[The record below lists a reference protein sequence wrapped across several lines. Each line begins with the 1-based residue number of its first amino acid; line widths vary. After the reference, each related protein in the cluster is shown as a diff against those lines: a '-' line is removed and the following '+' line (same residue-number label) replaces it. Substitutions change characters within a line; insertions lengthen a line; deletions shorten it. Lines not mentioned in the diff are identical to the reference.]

1 MKPLRSVKAHHARRS
16 VLSRYLEIMRVLS
29 RYLEIMRVRKNRNII
44 IRCWK
49 QILQKTASSLNETLK
64 NLYRVIFR
72 GALNCKYAVKNYH
85 LVFSLS
91 KNAEIGCKSELIN
104 AICRLTARKK
114 SDFFNLFISIT

>member
-16 VLSRYLEIMRVLS
+16 VLS